1 MVKLGLGA
9 VMLALLVGCATPA
22 FDPEQIDLA
31 SQKADAAADLLF
43 QRLSGELASAMAS
56 GGPAA
61 AILICKD
68 RAPALAAEIESMSGV
83 DIERTA
89 IRVRNPAN
97 APDAWEKATMD
108 SFAARRKAGEP
119 WTDMSATLVDEG
131 DLRWMRP
138 IPLGAMCA
146 SCHGDSAMISPDTR
160 RALMAAYPSDQA
172 VGFGTGELRGAF
184 TARVPL
190 EAAASR

>member
-1 MVKLGLGA
+1 MIRLGFGA
-9 VMLALLVGCATPA
+9 VFLALLGGCATPA
-22 FDPEQIDLA
+22 FDPDQIALA
-31 SQKADAAADLLF
+31 SKKAQQAADLMF
-43 QRLSGELASAMAS
+43 QRLSGELASAMAN

-68 RAPALAAEIESMSGV
+68 RAPAIAAEISSMSGV

-89 IRVRNPAN
+89 MRIRNPAN
-97 APDAWEKATMD
+97 APDAWERTTME
-108 SFAARRKAGEP
+108 SFVARRKAGEA
-119 WTDMSATLVDEG
+119 WTEMSATRVEEG

-146 SCHGDSAMISPDTR
+146 SCHGEPAMISPDTR
-160 RALMAAYPSDQA
+160 RALLAFYPSDQA

-184 TARVPL
+184 TARAPL
-190 EAAASR
+190 GSQ

>member
-1 MVKLGLGA
+1 MIRLSLGA
-9 VMLALLVGCATPA
+9 VFLAFLGGCATPA
-22 FDPEQIDLA
+22 FDPDQIDLA
-31 SQKADAAADLLF
+31 SQKAQQAADLMF
-43 QRLSGELASAMAS
+43 QRLSGELASAMAN

-68 RAPALAAEIESMSGV
+68 RAPAIAAEIESNSGV

-89 IRVRNPAN
+89 MRIRNPAN
-97 APDAWEKATMD
+97 APDAWERTTME
-108 SFAARRKAGEP
+108 SFVARRKAGEA
-119 WTDMSATLVDEG
+119 WTEMSATRVEEG

-146 SCHGDSAMISPDTR
+146 SCHGEPAMISPDTR
-160 RALMAAYPSDQA
+160 RALLAFYPSDQA

-184 TARVPL
+184 TARAPL
-190 EAAASR
+190 GSQ